1 MFSIRT
7 FPLVI
12 LLFHSSIA
20 ITSSQSTDPD
30 HDLAHRLTN
39 GEVIFG
45 LFSGD
50 KTAEQG
56 ARMAGHTDLDFV
68 FYSLER
74 GPFDLER
81 MQAYVEGMVNAGKV
95 HPILLRIPPIRADRQ
110 AAHLRTG
117 QGLDAGAVG
126 LVFPH
131 VESAEDA
138 RGAVAAV
145 RTRGRTWPDA
155 DAALLSMLLIEDQVG
170 IDHVREI
177 VSTPGVSI
185 VSPGPGDLRQVYE
198 GNLEKVE
205 SAIQT
210 VLATCL
216 EFDVPCGITAGVED
230 VVDRIT
236 QGFRVIILTTPEA
249 LSIGRRAAGRNGG
262 QH

>member
-1 MFSIRT
+1 MVSMRT
-7 FPLVI
+7 LTIII
-12 LLFHSSIA
+12 LLLSTSIVTIRGQSSVTDDTLA
-20 ITSSQSTDPD
+20 RKLTSGQ
-30 HDLAHRLTN
+30 
-39 GEVIFG
+39 VIFG
-45 LFSGD
+45 LFSGE
-50 KTAEQG
+50 KTPEQG
-56 ARMAGHTDLDFV
+56 ARMAGYSKLDFV

-81 MQAYVEGMVNAGKV
+81 MQAYEEGMANAGKA

-131 VESAEDA
+131 LESAEDA
-138 RGAVAAV
+138 RLAVAAV
-145 RTRGRTWPDA
+145 HTKGKTWPDS

-198 GNLEKVE
+198 GDTLKVE
-205 SAIQT
+205 NAIQT
-210 VLATCL
+210 VLSACK
-216 EFDVPCGITAGVED
+216 EFNVPCGITAGTED
-230 VVDRIT
+230 ITDRIA
-236 QGFRVIILTTPEA
+236 QGFRVIILTAPEA
-249 LSIGRRAAGRNGG
+249 LTIGRLAAGRRN
-262 QH
+262 